1 MLNPINDIT
10 GQARQG
16 SVAAIIQV
24 LNEQLA
30 DSGVRA
36 RAMFADGNLQLLC
49 EAAKVEQLQQ
59 SNLVQKIR
67 QILESISPR
76 NIRRVNINS
85 RIVREQQLLWLEE
98 ITRDPENQLLWSE
111 EIILAK
117 PNLFQQLAKDLREQ
131 RNEPKK
137 ITFSNSQSSR
147 RLVRRQNQVGRRILG
162 GASASLF
169 LLLLTWTVYSW
180 LGGKFSQTTHAG
192 TLESLPSSANIP
204 SSVNKS
210 EAIAP
215 STPPQPDII
224 NKLIAPSTGK
234 QNQSEDAFASAVRI
248 ANVASASGKIAKTP
262 SEWLDLSAQWQ
273 HAADLMETVP
283 NSYSRYSEAQ
293 SRTKLY
299 REYSQTAAQKAHN
312 K

>member
-59 SNLVQKIR
+59 SNLVQRIR

-111 EIILAK
+111 EIILDK
-117 PNLFQQLAKDLREQ
+117 PNIFQQLARDFKEQ
-131 RNEPKK
+131 RSEPKK

-147 RLVRRQNQVGRRILG
+147 RLLRRQNQVWRKILG
-162 GASASLF
+162 GASSALF
-169 LLLLTWTVYSW
+169 LLLLAWTIHGW
-180 LGGKFSQTTHAG
+180 LGGKFTQTTHAG
-192 TLESLPSSANIP
+192 SLESSLP
-204 SSVNKS
+204 VNT
-210 EAIAP
+210 P
-215 STPPQPDII
+215 STVNQPEV
-224 NKLIAPSTGK
+224 KKFTVG
-234 QNQSEDAFASAVRI
+234 QSEDAFASAVRI
-248 ANVASASGKIAKTP
+248 ANVASTAGKTAKTP
-262 SEWLDLSAQWQ
+262 SEWLDLATQWQ
-273 HAADLMETVP
+273 RAADLMGTVP
-283 NSYSRYSEAQ
+283 NSHSRYSEAQ
-293 SRTKLY
+293 TRTKLY
-299 REYSQTAAQKAHN
+299 REYSQSAAQKAN
-312 K
+312 N

>member
-59 SNLVQKIR
+59 SNLVQRIR

-117 PNLFQQLAKDLREQ
+117 PNLFQQLARDLKAQ
-131 RNEPKK
+131 RTEPKK
-137 ITFSNSQSSR
+137 ITFSNYQSSR
-147 RLVRRQNQVGRRILG
+147 RLLRRQNQVWRKILG
-162 GASASLF
+162 GVSSSLF
-169 LLLLTWTVYSW
+169 LLLLAWTIYGW
-180 LGGKFSQTTHAG
+180 LGGKFNQATHAG
-192 TLESLPSSANIP
+192 SLESLPVANIP
-204 SSVNKS
+204 SSDSPS
-210 EAIAP
+210 EA
-215 STPPQPDII
+215 
-224 NKLIAPSTGK
+224 NKFTVD
-234 QNQSEDAFASAVRI
+234 QSEEAFAAAVRI
-248 ANVASASGKIAKTP
+248 ANVASASGKTAKTP
-262 SEWLDLSAQWQ
+262 SEWLDLATQWQ
-273 HAADLMETVP
+273 HAADLMGTVP
-283 NSYSRYSEAQ
+283 NSHSRYPEAQ
-293 SRTKLY
+293 IRTKLY
-299 REYSQTAAQKAHN
+299 REYSQTAAQKANN